1 LAGLLPPSQGP
12 PSLFGATRSPAV
24 SERCVCLSSSQ
35 TRDVP
40 GSAAHP
46 RRSAPSRPFFSSFL
60 STPPARLTAQ
70 HLLQVANHTAQRSM
84 RFQQSLRQCSEC
96 PLFHSWSGQ
105 WTASDP
111 IIEARLY
118 QARRSQPKED
128 RLGPML
134 VSLGQGGVR
143 IYSEAPTLPGRLL
156 GISIVFHSHASPVYE
171 KRCCSP
177 KRGARKTRLPIFAL
191 MVYASRHAKAACVDE
206 VHAARHIRQHACSPS
221 LWLARAARVWCQV
234 FDKPLCLCQSS
245 PLPSKRKS
253 LASSSPIASAC

>member
-1 LAGLLPPSQGP
+1 MTANPPCLHPKLTFSRTLVWATSGLAGTVHATAHGPLCGKVFRASRAESCTLAAGRARIKRGLVRRLAGLLAP
-12 PSLFGATRSPAV
+12 
-24 SERCVCLSSSQ
+24 LS
-35 TRDVP
+35 
-40 GSAAHP
+40 G
-46 RRSAPSRPFFSSFL
+46 
-60 STPPARLTAQ
+60 LTAQ
-70 HLLQVANHTAQRSM
+70 HLLQVANHTAQRSV

-96 PLFHSWSGQ
+96 PLFRRWSGQ

-134 VSLGQGGVR
+134 VSLGQGEVR

-221 LWLARAARVWCQV
+221 RWLARAT
-234 FDKPLCLCQSS
+234 
-245 PLPSKRKS
+245 
-253 LASSSPIASAC
+253 